1 MRVLIAVD
9 GSEGAFEAI
18 DQITPLLTDDRDEV
32 AFYCSPPH
40 VKLRS
45 STSRELLDAA
55 QESFANSIF
64 AEANKRLR
72 TKRKK
77 EAATILG
84 HQDPRHGV
92 LIAAQQWKADL
103 IVVGARGLN
112 TFQRLLLGSVSRAVV
127 HNSDIPVWVARP
139 RKDSSKSF
147 SRVLLACESPATA
160 ARPTRVLTHF
170 HWPQHA
176 AFAVVTIIPSI
187 FAGHVP
193 DWLQRQAR
201 GPDVEAIVQRWARE
215 HDAEMQDNAANMKSF
230 LESLPA
236 PLSSAEIVVIE
247 GEPTPAILSATSSGR
262 HDLVV
267 IGTRRKWSTGT
278 AILGRVSE
286 AVLNHADCSVLVVP
300 HPEAP

>member
-18 DQITPLLTDDRDEV
+18 DQIAPLLTDDRDEV

-112 TFQRLLLGSVSRAVV
+112 TFQRRAEPWERE
-127 HNSDIPVWVARP
+127 NSFVGAW
-139 RKDSSKSF
+139 
-147 SRVLLACESPATA
+147 
-160 ARPTRVLTHF
+160 
-170 HWPQHA
+170 
-176 AFAVVTIIPSI
+176 
-187 FAGHVP
+187 
-193 DWLQRQAR
+193 
-201 GPDVEAIVQRWARE
+201 
-215 HDAEMQDNAANMKSF
+215 
-230 LESLPA
+230 
-236 PLSSAEIVVIE
+236 
-247 GEPTPAILSATSSGR
+247 
-262 HDLVV
+262 
-267 IGTRRKWSTGT
+267 
-278 AILGRVSE
+278 
-286 AVLNHADCSVLVVP
+286 
-300 HPEAP
+300 